1 MICFWHSFSMAFEL
15 QKGIEQ
21 TTYRRAN
28 ATFYTLCRNSD
39 LYELLETIQNYNN
52 RFNDKFKY
60 DWIFLNDKP
69 FTEEFKRAV
78 QAITTGNAYFD
89 QIPEEY
95 WSLPENLNVTKMYA
109 GMKLLRD
116 DPDGAAP
123 YATSL
128 SYRHMCRFESGFFYK
143 QKLLQKYR
151 FFWRVEPGVR
161 LKCDINHDLFKEMED
176 NNYDYGFTIGMV
188 EYSKTIPSL
197 FKSMRSALQSLG
209 KDHLLTDTD
218 NYSEFVFD
226 RNTND
231 YNYCHFWTNFEIGN
245 LDVFRS
251 KEYNEI
257 FEALDRYNGF
267 YYERWGDAPVRS
279 LILSLLLKKGTIKR
293 FSNIG
298 YTHPPYTQCPTN
310 EKVHLSHRC
319 TCDPSLD
326 ITNEWY
332 SCSWIFDNIESGEN
346 PLGISTHA

>member
-21 TTYRRAN
+21 TTYKRAN

-89 QIPEEY
+89 RIPEEY

-161 LKCDINHDLFKEMED
+161 LKCDINHDLFKEMVHF
-176 NNYDYGFTIGMV
+176 NLLV
-188 EYSKTIPSL
+188 KTIFL
-197 FKSMRSALQSLG
+197 RIRITIQSLS
-209 KDHLLTDTD
+209 LTGILMITTTVIFGQI
-218 NYSEFVFD
+218 SKL
-226 RNTND
+226 
-231 YNYCHFWTNFEIGN
+231 EI
-245 LDVFRS
+245 
-251 KEYNEI
+251 
-257 FEALDRYNGF
+257 
-267 YYERWGDAPVRS
+267 
-279 LILSLLLKKGTIKR
+279 
-293 FSNIG
+293 
-298 YTHPPYTQCPTN
+298 
-310 EKVHLSHRC
+310 
-319 TCDPSLD
+319 
-326 ITNEWY
+326 
-332 SCSWIFDNIESGEN
+332 
-346 PLGISTHA
+346 